1 LYLRLL
7 SLYYFLPFQTEGSKL
22 MPRFINCVFACLII
36 WFFVDVKKGRA
47 QAIAYSIQER
57 GLTAEVRTDQ
67 VDAVKGDGERV
78 KA

>member
-1 LYLRLL
+1 M
-7 SLYYFLPFQTEGSKL
+7 SLPLALILIYGKMELIY
-22 MPRFINCVFACLII
+22 RFINCVFACVII

-47 QAIAYSIQER
+47 QAIAFSIQER
-57 GLTAEVRTDQ
+57 GLTSEVRTDQ

>member
-1 LYLRLL
+1 MARIH
-7 SLYYFLPFQTEGSKL
+7 FLVSPALPVRERWILIS
-22 MPRFINCVFACLII
+22 RFINCVFACVII